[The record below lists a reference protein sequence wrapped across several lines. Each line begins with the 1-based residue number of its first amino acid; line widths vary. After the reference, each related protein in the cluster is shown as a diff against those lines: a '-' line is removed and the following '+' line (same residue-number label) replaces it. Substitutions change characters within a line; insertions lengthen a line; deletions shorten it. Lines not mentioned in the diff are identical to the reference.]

1 MNILLI
7 DDETNL
13 LKLLRRPL
21 IKYGHSITEALNGKQ
36 GWELF
41 LEQSHKFDVIVT
53 DIKMPVL
60 DGVEL
65 LKRLREKEYD
75 TPVIII
81 TGYEDMQA
89 SIDVLRLGAFD
100 FLLKPFQ
107 AQELFAILN
116 KLEAVQ
122 ENKKKQFMDLPHFY
136 ECIEICIY
144 SQTQFITTAGA
155 FLQSRVKPFCQLHK
169 INVRNIGLCLHEALV
184 NAIIHGNLEISST
197 IKNENPEKFEIL
209 IKEREVDPAYA
220 ERKVVIRCEITSDH
234 LTFEIQDEG
243 KGFDPGTLRFSDPLH
258 IIPTGRGIFIITS
271 FMDKVFWNAEGNM
284 ITMTKQLQTP
294 ELPHQ
299 PLQPFAQQKT

>member
-13 LKLLRRPL
+13 LRLLRRPL

-41 LEQSHKFDVIVT
+41 LEQPHKFDVIVT

-75 TPVIII
+75 TPVIIM
-81 TGYEDMQA
+81 TGYEDIQS

-100 FLLKPFQ
+100 FLLKPFK
-107 AQELFAILN
+107 AQELIAILD

-122 ENKKKQFMDLPHFY
+122 ENKKKQFMDLPCFH
-136 ECIEICIY
+136 ERIEICIY
-144 SQTQFITTAGA
+144 SQTQLITTAGA
-155 FLQSRVKPFCQLHK
+155 FLQSRVKPFCELHK

-197 IKNENPEKFEIL
+197 VKNENPEKFETL
-209 IKEREVDPAYA
+209 IKEREADPVYA
-220 ERKVVIRCEITSDH
+220 DREVVIRCEITSDH
-234 LTFEIQDEG
+234 LTFEIKDEG
-243 KGFDPGTLRFSDPLH
+243 KGFDPCTLRFADPIH
-258 IIPTGRGIFIITS
+258 ILPTGRGIFIITS
-271 FMDKVFWNAEGNM
+271 FMDKVFWNAEGNV
-284 ITMTKQLQTP
+284 ITMTKELQMP

-299 PLQPFAQQKT
+299 GIQVFSEKKI